1 MGEIKLTL
9 GKKSSQDW
17 IREKSKK
24 VKTIYTPVDYNP
36 TQDLKKDI
44 AIIELK
50 EPVEWS
56 AKVRPVCLPSPEDYH
71 KTKADLWG
79 FVSGFG
85 INSTTGHKS
94 EDLRYTSLKI
104 QSDKT
109 CSKEPQV
116 KENTFCAG
124 IPGKTNDS
132 CGGDSGG
139 PFVLRLPDDRSETT
153 FSYYLM
159 GIISY
164 GPPCGGT
171 DGFGFYTKV
180 SVYLRW
186 INEKIAEIEKTS

>member
-1 MGEIKLTL
+1 MGEIKLKFEHEWLNSKFIQVKRIFTL
-9 GKKSSQDW
+9 PSFH
-17 IREKSKK
+17 
-24 VKTIYTPVDYNP
+24 P
-36 TQDLKKDI
+36 TRFLESDI
-44 AIIELK
+44 AIMELVK
-50 EPVEWS
+50 PVEWS
-56 AKVRPVCLPSPEDYH
+56 AEIRPVCLPSPEDYH
-71 KTKADLWG
+71 KTKAELWG

-85 INSTTGHKS
+85 INSTTKHES

-124 IPGKTNDS
+124 ILGKTNDA

-186 INEKIAEIEKTS
+186 INEKIAEIKKTG